1 MPIRFTSPMQKA
13 LTADVVQRIERS
25 LAEFPELADKLVTVG
40 RTTSADGTAEAED
53 MIIRLNVRPRK
64 PVSYFTIGHELTHL
78 LQSRGLHLV
87 PDGEIQCDVWTL
99 ARSALFLD
107 DRPTY
112 LRPHLWS
119 RSNWP
124 LHAVTVRG
132 LCLEAI
138 ELRKT
143 NRRYL
148 AWLNDQLEQR
158 SRKISGHRASSSV
171 TVS

>member
-1 MPIRFTSPMQKA
+1 MPIRFTSAMQKA

-25 LAEFPELADKLVTVG
+25 LAEFPELSDKLVTVG
-40 RTTSADGTAEAED
+40 LTKSADGTADARD

-78 LQSRGLHLV
+78 LQSGGLRLI

-112 LRPHLWS
+112 LRPHLWTRLS
-119 RSNWP
+119 WP
-124 LHAVTVRG
+124 SQGVTVRG
-132 LCLEAI
+132 LCLAAI

-148 AWLNDQLEQR
+148 AWLNDQLDQR
-158 SRKISGHRASSSV
+158 SR
-171 TVS
+171 

>member
-1 MPIRFTSPMQKA
+1 MPIRFTSAMQKA

-25 LAEFPELADKLVTVG
+25 LAEFPELSDKLVTVG
-40 RTTSADGTAEAED
+40 LTKSADGTADARD
-53 MIIRLNVRPRK
+53 MTIRLNVRPRK

-78 LQSRGLHLV
+78 LQSGGLRLI

-112 LRPHLWS
+112 LRPHLWT
-119 RSNWP
+119 RSSWP
-124 LHAVTVRG
+124 SQGVTVRG
-132 LCLEAI
+132 LCLAAI

-148 AWLNDQLEQR
+148 AWLNDQLDQR
-158 SRKISGHRASSSV
+158 SR
-171 TVS
+171 

>member
-13 LTADVVQRIERS
+13 VTADVVQRLERS
-25 LAEFPELADKLVTVG
+25 LAEFPELSDKLVTVG
-40 RTTSADGTAEAED
+40 RTKSAVGIAEARD

-78 LQSRGLHLV
+78 LQSGGLHLI

-99 ARSALFLD
+99 ARSELFLD

-112 LRPHLWS
+112 LRPHLWT

-124 LHAVTVRG
+124 SLGVTVRG

-158 SRKISGHRASSSV
+158 SRMWAFPLSARARLC
-171 TVS
+171 

>member
-1 MPIRFTSPMQKA
+1 MQKA
-13 LTADVVQRIERS
+13 VTADVVQRIERS
-25 LAEFPELADKLVTVG
+25 LAEFPELSDKLVTVG
-40 RTTSADGTAEAED
+40 LTKSADGIAEARD

-78 LQSRGLHLV
+78 LQSGGLHLI

-99 ARSALFLD
+99 ARSELFLD

-112 LRPHLWS
+112 LRPHLWTH
-119 RSNWP
+119 SNWP
-124 LHAVTVRG
+124 SHGVTVRG

-158 SRKISGHRASSSV
+158 SLKR
-171 TVS
+171 